1 MAGSVRGGWTSPT
14 SGLELYGVGVPVA
27 AGAGSA
33 VLVTSGVGV
42 AVAAGDPAA
51 SPFATM
57 PKCRGCNGFVVAE
70 AGTVSSPSAATPA
83 AIAAER
89 GSGVGSGVAVAVA
102 ATVAAAGCGTGANTV
117 VPGRV
122 GVSIGGGEG
131 ATTSLTASIGVGAIE
146 IGLGLKVEG
155 TSGRAA
161 SSVRGV
167 GVAPWPVWRTVCA
180 RPAIPSTK
188 SAAASTRGALLAIMR
203 ILPLAGEQP
212 T

>member
-1 MAGSVRGGWTSPT
+1 VAGSVRGGWTSPT

-27 AGAGSA
+27 PGVGSA

-42 AVAAGDPAA
+42 AVATGDPAA

-57 PKCRGCNGFVVAE
+57 PKRSGCNGFLVAE

-102 ATVAAAGCGTGANTV
+102 AARCGTGANTV
-117 VPGRV
+117 VPDRV
-122 GVSIGGGEG
+122 AVSIGGGEG
-131 ATTSLTASIGVGAIE
+131 ATTSLTASIGVGVIAIK
-146 IGLGLKVEG
+146 LGLKVEG
-155 TSGRAA
+155 ASGRAA
-161 SSVRGV
+161 SSVRGL

-203 ILPLAGEQP
+203 ILPLASEQP